1 MTRVIDVHAHLIAPE
16 LVKEMRRNAARYGLE
31 VGGSEKQP
39 NVRLDGSPHTRPV
52 PLPLTRIDERA
63 ETMKGQGV
71 DVQVLSSWIDF
82 SGYTMAAGVGAAFSE
97 VQNET
102 IAAVVKSTPQR
113 YVGAA
118 TVPLQ
123 DPAAAA
129 RVLER
134 AVKDLGF
141 RSVQIAT
148 YFDGERFLDHPSLE
162 PFWEAAEA
170 LEVLVLIH
178 PFDEKFPPGVK
189 DYFLHNCIGYPLQTS
204 IAMARMIF
212 SGTLSRH
219 KKLRVRFPHAGGF
232 MPYQMERLRRVYRL
246 RPEGKA
252 GGLAEDPLD
261 VLKRCYFDTVCHSP
275 LALRY
280 LAELV
285 GADRLLLGSDYP
297 FDMAEDDPVGTVKR
311 ALPAAHQPAVLGETA
326 ARLLG
331 LQLPVTK

>member
-1 MTRVIDVHAHLIAPE
+1 MTRIIDVHAHLIAPE
-16 LVKEMRRNAARYGLE
+16 LVKEMRRGGARYGLE
-31 VGGSEKQP
+31 MGGTDKQP
-39 NVRLDGSPHTRPV
+39 TVRLDGSSHTRPV

-63 ETMKGQGV
+63 EAMKGQGV

-82 SGYTMAAGVGAAFSE
+82 SGYTMAPGVGAAFSE
-97 VQNET
+97 LQNET
-102 IAAVVKSTPQR
+102 IAAVVKSAPQR

-123 DPAAAA
+123 DPPAAV

-141 RSVQIAT
+141 HSVQIAT
-148 YFDGERFLDHPSLE
+148 YLGGERFLDHPSLE

-170 LEVLVLIH
+170 LEVLVLVH

-189 DYFLHNCIGYPLQTS
+189 EFYLHNCIGYPLQTS
-204 IAMARMIF
+204 IATARLIL

-219 KKLRVRFPHAGGF
+219 KRLRIRFPHAGGF
-232 MPYQMERLRRVYRL
+232 MPYQMERLRRAWRL
-246 RPEGKA
+246 RPEAKA

-275 LALRY
+275 PALRY
-280 LAELV
+280 LAEVV

-297 FDMAEDDPVGTVKR
+297 FDMAETDPVGTVK
-311 ALPAAHQPAVLGETA
+311 AAFTGKDLPPILGETA

-331 LQLPVTK
+331 LA

>member
-1 MTRVIDVHAHLIAPE
+1 MTRIIDVHAHIVSPE
-16 LVKEMRRNAARYGLE
+16 LVKEIRRNAGRYGLE
-31 VGGSEKQP
+31 VGGDGKQP
-39 NVRLDGSPHTRPV
+39 TVRLDGSPHMRPL
-52 PLPLTRIDERA
+52 PMPLTRIDERA
-63 ETMKGQGV
+63 EIMKGQGV

-82 SGYTMAAGVGAAFSE
+82 SGYTMKPGVAAAFSE
-97 VQNET
+97 LQNET
-102 IAAVVKSTPQR
+102 IAAVVKAYPQR

-123 DPAAAA
+123 DPPAAA
-129 RVLER
+129 RMLER

-148 YFDGERFLDHPSLE
+148 WLGGERFLDHPSLE
-162 PFWEAAEA
+162 PFWSAAEA
-170 LEVLVLIH
+170 LDVLVLLH

-189 DYFLHNCIGYPLQTS
+189 EFFLHNCIGYPLQTS

-219 KKLRVRFPHAGGF
+219 PKLRIRFPHAGGF
-232 MPYQMERLRRVYRL
+232 MPYQMERLRRVWRV
-246 RPEGKA
+246 RPEGKE

-297 FDMAEDDPVGTVKR
+297 FDMAETDPVGTVKQ
-311 ALPAAHQPAVLGETA
+311 AFSGSQLPPILGETA
-326 ARLLG
+326 ARLLC
-331 LQLPVTK
+331 LD

>member
-1 MTRVIDVHAHLIAPE
+1 MSRIIDVHAHLIAPE
-16 LVKEMRRNAARYGLE
+16 LVKAVRRDGARYGIE
-31 VGGSEKQP
+31 VGGNDRQP
-39 NVRLDGSPHTRPV
+39 TVKLAGSSLTKPL

-63 ETMKGQGV
+63 ATMKGQGV

-82 SGYTMAAGVGAAFSE
+82 SGYTMPPGVAAAFSE
-97 VQNET
+97 LQNET
-102 IAAVVKSTPQR
+102 IAAVAKSAPQR

-123 DPAAAA
+123 DPPAAV

-134 AVKDLGF
+134 AVKDLGL

-148 YFDGERFLDHPSLE
+148 YLGGERFLDHPSLE

-170 LEVLVLIH
+170 LEVLVLLH
-178 PFDEKFPPGVK
+178 PYDEKFPPGVK
-189 DYFLHNCIGYPLQTS
+189 EFFLHNCIGYPLQTS

-219 KKLRVRFPHAGGF
+219 KRLRIRFPHAGGYL
-232 MPYQMERLRRVYRL
+232 PYQMERVRRVYAV
-246 RPEGKA
+246 RPEGRE
-252 GGLAEDPLD
+252 GGLDEDPLD
-261 VLKRCYFDTVCHSP
+261 ILKRCYFDTVTHSP

-297 FDMAEDDPVGTVKR
+297 FDMAETDPVGTVKR
-311 ALPAAHQPAVLGETA
+311 AFSGAQLPPILGETA

-331 LQLPVTK
+331 LD